1 MRRARCWGYIVLGY
15 TPPPSLEAASTAARV
30 ACPLRPVSVF
40 SECEELKDII
50 ESVLGETLQRKQGKL
65 AETLTEKLR

>member
-1 MRRARCWGYIVLGY
+1 MPGLHCPGVHPA
-15 TPPPSLEAASTAARV
+15 PSLEAASTAPRV

-50 ESVLGETLQRKQGKL
+50 ESVLGETLQCKQGKL